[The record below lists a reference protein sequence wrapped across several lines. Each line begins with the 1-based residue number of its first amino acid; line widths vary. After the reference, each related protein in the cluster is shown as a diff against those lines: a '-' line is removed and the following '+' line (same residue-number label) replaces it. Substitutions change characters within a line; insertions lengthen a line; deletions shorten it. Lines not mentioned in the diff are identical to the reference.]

1 MHVLIFYEQMATL
14 WGFYAQL
21 MDKWNIE
28 NDKGQFFEYTITKL
42 SSEKTKSEDSY
53 YKLLQEY

>member
-1 MHVLIFYEQMATL
+1 MATL